1 MQSLM
6 KGKDFFKAHQ
16 IYIQKADKGVAE
28 IKFCYPMFTCEES
41 CKECEESGKTCEES
55 NKAPCENTSEPPFW
69 KFFFAL
75 LKTVYQDI
83 VEAFFKR
90 KAPEA
95 NANFCVF
102 ESQCPKITVLS
113 KALKAKLSSTLSGV
127 TSLSTPCLDRTKWK
141 KTTTVLPS
149 FDHLLWR
156 QLSHARGPVRGSFSM
171 YGCVVRVEFWLLSLS
186 RWRKV
191 GLPLALWQESGPNF
205 KGFTNGK
212 WIRHWV
218 FLRCDWSLVSS

>member
-1 MQSLM
+1 MLSILNEI
-6 KGKDFFKAHQ
+6 DPCF
-16 IYIQKADKGVAE
+16 VA
-28 IKFCYPMFTCEES
+28 
-41 CKECEESGKTCEES
+41 
-55 NKAPCENTSEPPFW
+55 
-69 KFFFAL
+69 FAVCFVL
-75 LKTVYQDI
+75 PT
-83 VEAFFKR
+83 AFFKR

-113 KALKAKLSSTLSGV
+113 KALKAKLSLIPSEV
-127 TSLSTPCLDRTKWK
+127 ANLSTPYLDRTKWK
-141 KTTTVLPS
+141 KIAAIMPS
-149 FDHLLWR
+149 FDHPLWQQLL
-156 QLSHARGPVRGSFSM
+156 HVRGLVGGSILT
-171 YGCVVRVEFWLLSLS
+171 YGCVVRVELRVLSLS

-205 KGFTNGK
+205 KGFTKGK